1 MCFFKGLWHRALYL
15 LTENKENKMF
25 IIAIGIIG
33 KMINLARRQRK
44 AAKDLEEE
52 RVQQETIYFGF
63 RKF

>member
-1 MCFFKGLWHRALYL
+1 MCFFKRRWHRALYL
-15 LTENKENKMF
+15 LIGNKEKIF